1 MADLIL
7 TRTTQ
12 QTKASGVAGLF
23 GLFAGLCALFAG
35 CVTLSDWHE
44 ENTQARWPLVS
55 AMVARMDVVAVTR
68 GRKDGGR
75 TESKLRAEVRY
86 EVNGEALTAALSSRT
101 AYSEEDAAR
110 LQSWAAQH
118 RKGSHI
124 EIRYDPS
131 QHSSAAIAS
140 DEVSPVASRLRTDLI
155 LFTIAAIACA
165 GLLWLA
171 KYLRA
176 REARAAPVADD
187 PQRGTPTFGLLSA
200 GVGVMIAGFALY
212 GAVHADPFTADRLM
226 AVPAGLMFL
235 FAGILIA
242 LPPAYTKWRSLL
254 ATLVITCFAL
264 TFDWVA
270 FGPGE
275 RRFTGN
281 IDGIWFIPGEMMGRA
296 FFGLFA
302 VVLDVCAV
310 AMWVRQ
316 CRQMFGSDGS
326 TTNPADSTISPA
338 GRLHP
343 APDHSSAVL
352 LAESSSAP
360 SGNFPASA
368 G

>member
-12 QTKASGVAGLF
+12 QTKASGVAGLL

-55 AMVARMDVVAVTR
+55 AMVERMDVVAVTR
-68 GRKDGGR
+68 GRKDSGR
-75 TESKLRAEVRY
+75 TEWKLRAHVRY
-86 EVNGEALTAALSSRT
+86 EVDGQALTAALSSRT

-118 RKGSHI
+118 HKGSHI

-131 QHSSAAIAS
+131 QHNSAAIAS
-140 DEVSPVASRLRTDLI
+140 DEVSPVASRLHSDLI
-155 LFTIAAIACA
+155 LFAIAAIACA
-165 GLLWLA
+165 GLMWLA
-171 KYLRA
+171 RYLRA
-176 REARAAPVADD
+176 REARAAPVTDN
-187 PQRGTPTFGLLSA
+187 PQRRELAFGLLFA
-200 GVGVMIAGFALY
+200 AIGLMITGFALY
-212 GAVHADPFTADRLM
+212 GAVHADPFAADRLM
-226 AVPAGLMFL
+226 AVPAGLMFV
-235 FAGILIA
+235 FGGILIA
-242 LPPAYTKWRSLL
+242 LPPQYAKWRNLL
-254 ATLVITCFAL
+254 TTLVITCFAL

-275 RRFTGN
+275 RRFTGS
-281 IDGIWFIPGEMMGRA
+281 IGGIGFIPGEMMGRA

-316 CRQMFGSDGS
+316 CRQMFGPDGS
-326 TTNPADSTISPA
+326 TVNPADSTASPA
-338 GRLHP
+338 VRPHP
-343 APDHSSAVL
+343 LPDRSSA
-352 LAESSSAP
+352 A
-360 SGNFPASA
+360 
-368 G
+368 